1 MMKKVLF
8 VAILSMASLFLSAQH
23 VEFGLKTGLN
33 IANLKDK
40 NGNPNDYYHT
50 KLGVYGG
57 VFTHVHIT
65 NRWAVQPEIVF
76 SQQGTK
82 FGNGSLPETD
92 RTLNYLNLPVLVQ
105 YMTTSG
111 FRLQAGPQIGFL
123 LSARD
128 EFQGIKTNVKED
140 IKSTEFAMV
149 FGAGYLTKF
158 GLGFDARLNA
168 GLTDIRKS
176 SSLPTPKYRN
186 DVVQLGIFYQFR
198 PASKKS

>member
-76 SQQGTK
+76 SLTGHKIWQWFITGNRQNFELFKLTGIGSIYDNIWFSITGWSADRFFVECQG
-82 FGNGSLPETD
+82 
-92 RTLNYLNLPVLVQ
+92 
-105 YMTTSG
+105 
-111 FRLQAGPQIGFL
+111 
-123 LSARD
+123 
-128 EFQGIKTNVKED
+128 
-140 IKSTEFAMV
+140 
-149 FGAGYLTKF
+149 
-158 GLGFDARLNA
+158 
-168 GLTDIRKS
+168 
-176 SSLPTPKYRN
+176 
-186 DVVQLGIFYQFR
+186 
-198 PASKKS
+198 